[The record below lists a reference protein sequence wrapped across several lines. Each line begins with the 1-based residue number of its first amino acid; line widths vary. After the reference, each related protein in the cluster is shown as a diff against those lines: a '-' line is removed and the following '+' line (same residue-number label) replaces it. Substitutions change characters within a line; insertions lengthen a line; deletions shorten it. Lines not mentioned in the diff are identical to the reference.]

1 MDAKTLSIRAS
12 EVSESLKSLIRE
24 LAEALAQSQQSQDEK
39 VTEAVRAAT
48 VRLDTSQSQ
57 RDSAVLEDVSS
68 RLKALRDDVGR
79 LSKDRDEA
87 QEKAFQGALDNATTT
102 LREEAAKL
110 HGDIQE
116 EIATANRST
125 YDTLMAEIKG
135 LRRK

>member
-1 MDAKTLSIRAS
+1 MDAKTLSIRAG

-24 LAEALAQSQQSQDEK
+24 LAEALAASQQGQDER
-39 VTEAVRAAT
+39 VAEAVRAVT
-48 VRLDTSQSQ
+48 VKLDTSHSQ
-57 RDSAVLEDVSS
+57 RDSALLSDVSS
-68 RLKALRDDVGR
+68 RLQALRDDVGR

-110 HGDIQE
+110 HGDITE

-135 LRRK
+135 IRSK